1 MELPRS
7 RVFMYMRNAA
17 TAIASI
23 FAVLFMIAYMLID
36 AERLRNLFLLVYPPE
51 VRGETPSAAAAE
63 SDWRRQLE
71 REVASRLAR
80 GETGIADSLTRD
92 FETALI
98 AKALQHTGG
107 RRIEAATLL
116 GIGRNTLTRK
126 VQDLKIDTKD

>member
-1 MELPRS
+1 
-7 RVFMYMRNAA
+7 
-17 TAIASI
+17 
-23 FAVLFMIAYMLID
+23 
-36 AERLRNLFLLVYPPE
+36 
-51 VRGETPSAAAAE
+51 VRGETASAAAAE
-63 SDWRRQLE
+63 SDWRRVLE

-116 GIGRNTLTRK
+116 GIGRNTLTVRSR
-126 VQDLKIDTKD
+126 T